1 VEPVVNSVRL
11 DPITGDNVR
20 SVFNLSVAPG
30 QDQFVASNAWSLAQA
45 YALHDIAW
53 PRAIVAGSEVVGFLM
68 LQIDP
73 ADEHGHHFFLWRL
86 MVGAA
91 HQRRGIGTA
100 ALALALDE
108 VRRRGGIEIFTSWVL
123 GDGSPGLFYERLGFV
138 PTGEVEDG
146 QIVGRLDL
154 DPSARVAG

>member
-30 QDQFVASNAWSLAQA
+30 QDQFVASHAWSLAQA

-100 ALALALDE
+100 
-108 VRRRGGIEIFTSWVL
+108 
-123 GDGSPGLFYERLGFV
+123 RLPCAV
-138 PTGEVEDG
+138 T
-146 QIVGRLDL
+146 VG
-154 DPSARVAG
+154 A